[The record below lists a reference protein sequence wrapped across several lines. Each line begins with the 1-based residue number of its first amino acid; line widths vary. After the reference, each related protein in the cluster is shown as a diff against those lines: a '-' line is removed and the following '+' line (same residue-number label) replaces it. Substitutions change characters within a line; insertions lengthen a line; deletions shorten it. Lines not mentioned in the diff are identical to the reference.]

1 MRAIYV
7 RVPLAGTCTLKYG
20 TTIRDTVSHERPV
33 WAGTDG
39 RVLIAVSAGWLAVRL
54 GREAIP
60 PLVPTIIDEVAI
72 SPESA
77 GFGLTVMW
85 FVYATCQYPGGR
97 FSDALS
103 RKTVLTAS
111 LATLVVGFLV
121 LGVVSTYAGL
131 LAGFVLV
138 GLGGGLYFVPSRAL
152 LTDTFGDRRG
162 QVFGIQ
168 SASGSVGA
176 MAAAGVAVAAISVG
190 VWQLSFLPVVVV
202 LVAVLGGLLYWYD
215 GPFVIGRASL
225 GLGGTGRRILAVPRA
240 RSLLAA
246 YICVSF
252 VWQGFLGFLPT
263 FLQAEKGFD
272 PAVAGAAFASVFL
285 VAVVVGPVAG
295 RLGDTVSR
303 VFVGLGGVGLAIAG
317 LLVLVTA
324 GSTLVAVLGVVVV
337 AVGLRSYPPV
347 MQAHLIGLFPDDSMA
362 GDLGAMKM
370 IWTGVGSFA
379 PTYVGVVAARS
390 SYGLAFTGFVA
401 CLVVSLV
408 VLGVLHLSAPE

>member
-1 MRAIYV
+1 M
-7 RVPLAGTCTLKYG
+7 
-20 TTIRDTVSHERPV
+20 SHERSV

-60 PLVPTIIDEVAI
+60 PLVPTIIDEVQI

-111 LATLVVGFLV
+111 LGTLVVGFLV

-202 LVAVLGGLLYWYD
+202 LVGVLGGLLYWYD

-272 PAVAGAAFASVFL
+272 PAFAGAAFASVFL

-401 CLVVSLV
+401 CLAVSLV
-408 VLGVLHLSAPE
+408 VLAVLHLTGE

>member
-1 MRAIYV
+1 M
-7 RVPLAGTCTLKYG
+7 
-20 TTIRDTVSHERPV
+20 VSHERSV

-60 PLVPTIIDEVAI
+60 PLVPTIIDEVQI

-111 LATLVVGFLV
+111 LGTLVVGFLV

-202 LVAVLGGLLYWYD
+202 LVGVLGGLLYWYD

-272 PAVAGAAFASVFL
+272 PAFAGAAFASVFL

-401 CLVVSLV
+401 CLAVSLV
-408 VLGVLHLSAPE
+408 VLAVLHLTGE